1 MHNEQQ
7 VTPHIYWVG
16 GNDFNSPRFENLIP
30 LKSGVTYNSYFIDD
44 EKTAVIDTTDTVIRD
59 LFIGNVSHLLHGRK
73 LDYIVVNHM
82 EPDHSGSLLALAMAY
97 PEAKIVASAQA
108 LKMLG
113 QYFQVS
119 MPERYITSDEK
130 LVIDLGMHKLRFLK
144 APMVHWPEVTFTYD
158 ETEEVLFTA
167 DGFGTFGILNGS
179 IFADDV
185 DYKEEYLGECR
196 KYYANIVARFGPQVL
211 SALKKVDALDV
222 RYICSLHGPVIRRKE
237 DIDFLIGEY
246 KKWASW
252 TPDYQSVNIFIASAY
267 GNTAMAAEVLAAK
280 LAKRGIRNLKMV
292 DVCTVSLADS
302 FTEILRRSH
311 IVLAASTMNMTVN
324 PLMSAFLA
332 ICTEMNVTNRKVSII
347 GNSSWTPNV
356 SGQLMK
362 DVVSKWKNC
371 ELLGDPVHIVSSMHD
386 DDADIENWQIS
397 LQKTYLRKNNRKE
410 G

>member
-7 VTPHIYWVG
+7 VTTHIYWVG

-119 MPERYITSDEK
+119 MPEGYITSDEK

-158 ETEEVLFTA
+158 ETEKVLFTA

-386 DDADIENWQIS
+386 DDADIEKLADIIAEDI
-397 LQKTYLRKNNRKE
+397 LKE
-410 G
+410 K

>member
-158 ETEEVLFTA
+158 ETEKVLFTA

-185 DYKEEYLGECR
+185 DYKEEYLGEFR

-267 GNTAMAAEVLAAK
+267 GNTAIAAEVLAAK

-371 ELLGDPVHIVSSMHD
+371 ELLGDPVHIVSSMPD
-386 DDADIENWQIS
+386 DDADIEKLADIIAEDI
-397 LQKTYLRKNNRKE
+397 LKE
-410 G
+410 K

>member
-1 MHNEQQ
+1 M
-7 VTPHIYWVG
+7 VP
-16 GNDFNSPRFENLIP
+16 FSL
-30 LKSGVTYNSYFIDD
+30 
-44 EKTAVIDTTDTVIRD
+44 TTWITKKNTWANAASIMP
-59 LFIGNVSHLLHGRK
+59 ILL
-73 LDYIVVNHM
+73 
-82 EPDHSGSLLALAMAY
+82 P
-97 PEAKIVASAQA
+97 ASARR
-108 LKMLG
+108 
-113 QYFQVS
+113 S
-119 MPERYITSDEK
+119 
-130 LVIDLGMHKLRFLK
+130 
-144 APMVHWPEVTFTYD
+144 
-158 ETEEVLFTA
+158 
-167 DGFGTFGILNGS
+167 
-179 IFADDV
+179 
-185 DYKEEYLGECR
+185 
-196 KYYANIVARFGPQVL
+196 

-246 KKWASW
+246 KKWVSW

-267 GNTAMAAEVLAAK
+267 GNTAMAAEVLRAK

-386 DDADIENWQIS
+386 DDADIEKLADIIAEDI
-397 LQKTYLRKNNRKE
+397 LKKITEKKVKE
-410 G
+410 

>member
-158 ETEEVLFTA
+158 ETEKVLFTA

-267 GNTAMAAEVLAAK
+267 GNTAMAAEVLAVK

-371 ELLGDPVHIVSSMHD
+371 ELLGDPVHVVSSMHD
-386 DDADIENWQIS
+386 DDADIEKLADIIAEDI
-397 LQKTYLRKNNRKE
+397 LKE
-410 G
+410 K

>member
-7 VTPHIYWVG
+7 VTTHIYWVG

-158 ETEEVLFTA
+158 ETEKVLFTA

-386 DDADIENWQIS
+386 DDADIEKLADIIAEDI
-397 LQKTYLRKNNRKE
+397 LKGK
-410 G
+410 

>member
-59 LFIGNVSHLLHGRK
+59 LFIGNVSHLLNGRK

-158 ETEEVLFTA
+158 ETEKVLFTA
-167 DGFGTFGILNGS
+167 DGFVTFGILNGS

-371 ELLGDPVHIVSSMHD
+371 ELLGDPVHVVSSMHD
-386 DDADIENWQIS
+386 DDADIEKLADIIAEDI
-397 LQKTYLRKNNRKE
+397 LKE
-410 G
+410 K

>member
-82 EPDHSGSLLALAMAY
+82 EPDHSGSLLVLAMAY

-371 ELLGDPVHIVSSMHD
+371 ELLGDPVHIVSSMPD
-386 DDADIENWQIS
+386 DDADIEKLADIIAEDI
-397 LQKTYLRKNNRKE
+397 LKE
-410 G
+410 K

>member
-158 ETEEVLFTA
+158 ETEKVLFTA

-185 DYKEEYLGECR
+185 DYKE
-196 KYYANIVARFGPQVL
+196 
-211 SALKKVDALDV
+211 
-222 RYICSLHGPVIRRKE
+222 
-237 DIDFLIGEY
+237 
-246 KKWASW
+246 
-252 TPDYQSVNIFIASAY
+252 
-267 GNTAMAAEVLAAK
+267 
-280 LAKRGIRNLKMV
+280 
-292 DVCTVSLADS
+292 
-302 FTEILRRSH
+302 
-311 IVLAASTMNMTVN
+311 
-324 PLMSAFLA
+324 
-332 ICTEMNVTNRKVSII
+332 
-347 GNSSWTPNV
+347 
-356 SGQLMK
+356 
-362 DVVSKWKNC
+362 
-371 ELLGDPVHIVSSMHD
+371 
-386 DDADIENWQIS
+386 
-397 LQKTYLRKNNRKE
+397 
-410 G
+410 

>member
-44 EKTAVIDTTDTVIRD
+44 EKTAVIDTTDTIIRD

-158 ETEEVLFTA
+158 ETEKVLFTA

-280 LAKRGIRNLKMV
+280 LAQRGIRNLKMV

-371 ELLGDPVHIVSSMHD
+371 ELLGDPVHIVSSMPD
-386 DDADIENWQIS
+386 DDADIEKLADIIAEDI
-397 LQKTYLRKNNRKE
+397 LKE
-410 G
+410 K

>member
-158 ETEEVLFTA
+158 ETEKVLFTA

-347 GNSSWTPNV
+347 GNISWTPNV

-386 DDADIENWQIS
+386 DDADIEKLADIIAEDI
-397 LQKTYLRKNNRKE
+397 LKE
-410 G
+410 K

>member
-108 LKMLG
+108 HKMLG

-158 ETEEVLFTA
+158 ETEKVLFTA

-386 DDADIENWQIS
+386 DDADIEKLADIIAEDI
-397 LQKTYLRKNNRKE
+397 LKE
-410 G
+410 K

>member
-7 VTPHIYWVG
+7 VTTHIYWVG

-158 ETEEVLFTA
+158 ETEKVLFTA

-324 PLMSAFLA
+324 PLISAFLA

-386 DDADIENWQIS
+386 DDADIEKLADIIAEDI
-397 LQKTYLRKNNRKE
+397 LKE
-410 G
+410 K

>member
-158 ETEEVLFTA
+158 ETEKVLFTA

-185 DYKEEYLGECR
+185 DYKEEYLGESR

-302 FTEILRRSH
+302 FTEILLRSH

-386 DDADIENWQIS
+386 DDADIEKLADIIAEDI
-397 LQKTYLRKNNRKE
+397 LKE
-410 G
+410 K

>member
-7 VTPHIYWVG
+7 VTTHIYWVG

-158 ETEEVLFTA
+158 ETEKVLFTA

-371 ELLGDPVHIVSSMHD
+371 ELLGDPVHVVSSMHD
-386 DDADIENWQIS
+386 DDADIEKLADIIAEDI
-397 LQKTYLRKNNRKE
+397 LKGK
-410 G
+410 

>member
-158 ETEEVLFTA
+158 ETEKVLFTA
-167 DGFGTFGILNGS
+167 DGFSLTTWITKKNTWANAASIMPIL
-179 IFADDV
+179 
-185 DYKEEYLGECR
+185 L
-196 KYYANIVARFGPQVL
+196 P
-211 SALKKVDALDV
+211 
-222 RYICSLHGPVIRRKE
+222 
-237 DIDFLIGEY
+237 
-246 KKWASW
+246 
-252 TPDYQSVNIFIASAY
+252 ASA
-267 GNTAMAAEVLAAK
+267 
-280 LAKRGIRNLKMV
+280 
-292 DVCTVSLADS
+292 
-302 FTEILRRSH
+302 RRS
-311 IVLAASTMNMTVN
+311 SQ
-324 PLMSAFLA
+324 P
-332 ICTEMNVTNRKVSII
+332 
-347 GNSSWTPNV
+347 
-356 SGQLMK
+356 
-362 DVVSKWKNC
+362 
-371 ELLGDPVHIVSSMHD
+371 
-386 DDADIENWQIS
+386 
-397 LQKTYLRKNNRKE
+397 
-410 G
+410 

>member
-158 ETEEVLFTA
+158 ETEKVLFTA

-332 ICTEMNVTNRKVSII
+332 ICTEMNVTNGKVSII

-386 DDADIENWQIS
+386 DDADIEKLADIIAEDI
-397 LQKTYLRKNNRKE
+397 LKE
-410 G
+410 K

>member
-44 EKTAVIDTTDTVIRD
+44 EKTAVIDTTDTVSRD

-386 DDADIENWQIS
+386 DDADIEKLADIIAEDI
-397 LQKTYLRKNNRKE
+397 LKE
-410 G
+410 K

>member
-7 VTPHIYWVG
+7 VTTHIYWVG

-158 ETEEVLFTA
+158 ETEKVLFTA

-371 ELLGDPVHIVSSMHD
+371 ELLGDPVHVVSSMHD
-386 DDADIENWQIS
+386 DDADIEKLADIIAEDI
-397 LQKTYLRKNNRKE
+397 LKE
-410 G
+410 K